1 MFGYNVANVTNVDF
15 DNNVL
20 FIWGR
25 DAMTKDN

>member
-15 DNNVL
+15 DNNVF

-25 DAMTKDN
+25 YAMTNDN